1 MQTIAHFNILERL
14 GTGALGEVY
23 RARDLKVGR
32 TVALMLVPSQLLEP
46 GDGPSRRD
54 KFLAQARA
62 AQALNH
68 PNIASLFDVVE
79 QDGRCYLAYE
89 FAAGP
94 SLRDEMGGRP
104 VNLRR
109 AVELAAQIGDALAEG
124 HSRGLVHG
132 DLRPDNIVI
141 TPKGSPKILNFGLT
155 EWTTSGQARVAA
167 SSPTGV
173 GTDQHGVAGYLSP
186 EQAVGGAIDQR
197 SDVFSFGV
205 LLYEMVTGR
214 NPFAGAT
221 PSATVMNVIRLAPP
235 PPSSSVPSSPPDL
248 DALVAR
254 ALTKPVESRA
264 SGILV
269 LSSDLRRIAGGLDAK
284 EREIELPQRPR
295 GRQSQSRSGNSG
307 WIVGGVILVV
317 LAVVWWYFA
326 G

>member
-1 MQTIAHFNILERL
+1 MQTLAHYNILERL
-14 GTGALGEVY
+14 GTGALGDVY

-32 TVALMLVPSQLLEP
+32 TVALMLVPHELIEP
-46 GDGPSRRD
+46 AGAASRRAT
-54 KFLAQARA
+54 FLAQACA

-68 PNIASLFDVVE
+68 PNIATLFDVVE

-109 AVELAAQIGDALAEG
+109 AIELAAQIGDALAEG

-155 EWTTSGQARVAA
+155 AWTTSGQARAAA
-167 SSPTGV
+167 SSADGV
-173 GTDQHGVAGYLSP
+173 GADPHGVAGYLSP
-186 EQAVGGAIDQR
+186 EQAVGGTIDER

-205 LLYEMVTGR
+205 LLHEMLTGR
-214 NPFAGAT
+214 NPFTGAT
-221 PSATVMNVIRLAPP
+221 PSATVMNVIRLSPP
-235 PPSSSVPSSPPDL
+235 PPSLSIASAPPAL

-264 SGILV
+264 SSILV
-269 LSSDLRRIAGGLDAK
+269 LSSDLRKIGATLDAK
-284 EREIELPQRPR
+284 ERDIEVAPHPR
-295 GRQSQSRSGNSG
+295 GRESQQKSSARG
-307 WIVGGVILVV
+307 WLVGALVLV
-317 LAVVWWYFA
+317 LIAAVWLLYF
-326 G
+326 

>member
-1 MQTIAHFNILERL
+1 MQTIGHYNILERL
-14 GTGALGEVY
+14 GTGALGDVY

-32 TVALMLVPSQLLEP
+32 TVALMLVPQELIAT
-46 GDGPSRRD
+46 DSRRTR
-54 KFLAQARA
+54 FLSQARA

-79 QDGRCYLAYE
+79 QAGRCYLAYE

-109 AVELAAQIGDALAEG
+109 AIELAAQLGDALAEG

-155 EWTTSGQARVAA
+155 EWTTSGQARAAA
-167 SSPTGV
+167 SSADGV
-173 GTDQHGVAGYLSP
+173 GTDPHGVAGYLSP
-186 EQAVGGAIDQR
+186 EQAVGGPIDAR

-205 LLYEMVTGR
+205 LLYEMLTGR

-221 PSATVMNVIRLAPP
+221 PAATVMNVIRSTPP
-235 PPSSSVPSSPPDL
+235 PPSMSVPLAPPEL
-248 DALVAR
+248 DALIAR

-264 SGILV
+264 PGILA
-269 LSSDLRRIAGGLDAK
+269 LSSDLRRIGASLDAK
-284 EREIELPQRPR
+284 EREIELPRH
-295 GRQSQSRSGNSG
+295 SRSPQAKSSSG
-307 WIVGGVILVV
+307 SFGWVLVALAVGLI
-317 LAVVWWYFA
+317 AVVWWYFN

>member
-1 MQTIAHFNILERL
+1 MQTIAHYNILERL
-14 GTGALGEVY
+14 GTGALGDVY

-109 AVELAAQIGDALAEG
+109 AIELAAQIGDALAEG

-141 TPKGSPKILNFGLT
+141 TPKGSPKILNYGLT
-155 EWTTSGQARVAA
+155 AWTTSGQARTAAA
-167 SSPTGV
+167 SADGV
-173 GTDQHGVAGYLSP
+173 GSDPHGVAGYLSP
-186 EQAVGGAIDQR
+186 EQAVGSSIDAR

-205 LLYEMVTGR
+205 LLYEMLTGR
-214 NPFAGAT
+214 NPFTGAT
-221 PSATVMNVIRLAPP
+221 PAATVMNVIRLTPPAPSSAMPSAPP
-235 PPSSSVPSSPPDL
+235 EL
-248 DALVAR
+248 DALINR

-264 SGILV
+264 AGILA
-269 LSSDLRRIAGGLDAK
+269 LSSDLRRIGSALDAK
-284 EREIELPQRPR
+284 ERDIEVPQLPR
-295 GRQSQSRSGNSG
+295 GRQAPSSSGSRG
-307 WIVGGVILVV
+307 WILGLVV
-317 LAVVWWYFA
+317 LVILAAVWWYLSQ
-326 G
+326 

>member
-1 MQTIAHFNILERL
+1 MQTIAHYNILERL
-14 GTGALGEVY
+14 GTGALGDVF

-32 TVALMLVPSQLLEP
+32 TVALMLVPQELIEP
-46 GDGPSRRD
+46 AGASRRD
-54 KFLAQARA
+54 TFLAQARA

-68 PNIASLFDVVE
+68 PNIATLFDVVE

-109 AVELAAQIGDALAEG
+109 AIELAAQVGDALAEG

-155 EWTTSGQARVAA
+155 AWTTSGQARAAAA
-167 SSPTGV
+167 SADGV
-173 GTDQHGVAGYLSP
+173 GADPHGVAGYLSP
-186 EQAVGGAIDQR
+186 EQAVGGKIDER

-205 LLYEMVTGR
+205 LLYEMLTGR
-214 NPFAGAT
+214 NPFTGAT
-221 PSATVMNVIRLAPP
+221 PSATVMNVIRLSPP
-235 PPSSSVPSSPPDL
+235 PPSSAVASAPPAL

-254 ALTKPVESRA
+254 ALAKSVESRA
-264 SGILV
+264 SGILA
-269 LSSDLRRIAGGLDAK
+269 LSSDLRKIGATLDAR
-284 EREIELPQRPR
+284 ERNIDVPARPR
-295 GRQSQSRSGNSG
+295 GREGPPGTSARG
-307 WIVGGVILVV
+307 WLVGALVLV
-317 LAVVWWYFA
+317 LIAAVWLLYF
-326 G
+326 